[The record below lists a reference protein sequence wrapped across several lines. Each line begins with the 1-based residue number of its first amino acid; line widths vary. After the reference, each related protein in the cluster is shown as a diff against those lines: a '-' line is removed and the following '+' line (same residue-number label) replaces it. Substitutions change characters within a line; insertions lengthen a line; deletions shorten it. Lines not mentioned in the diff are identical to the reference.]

1 MTRFQIVGIFEDKI
15 LTAGEFNGDGYF
27 EGGHGEELCAQFP
40 NIKTEEDYRKMVKD
54 MNDQYFKYEEGLINQ
69 VENSEDLNFYKL
81 KQKHRYFIDWSS
93 DYLYIINL
101 SDKNRKIID
110 ENHISI
116 TLKPGGWVTIYFG
129 TIYNQDDP
137 DYKIKCRN
145 HCEIDYFDWFE
156 KICEEWG
163 WTTNK
168 SETEIELTKHS
179 PAGEDLYLVINTN
192 DDLERQVREYAY
204 DFDIDEHVKMWINSS
219 CSGVPCVKDLLED
232 AEWIKNDLQNLARAL
247 IR

>member
-54 MNDQYFKYEEGLINQ
+54 MNSQYFEYDADLIYQ
-69 VENSEDLNFYKL
+69 VELNDLNFYKL
-81 KQKHRYFIDWSS
+81 KQENRYFIAWFS

-101 SDKNRKIID
+101 SDKDREIID
-110 ENHISI
+110 ENHINI

-129 TIYNQDDP
+129 TIYDQDDP
-137 DYKIKCRN
+137 DYKVKCRN
-145 HCEIDYFDWFE
+145 HCEIDRFSWFE
-156 KICEEWG
+156 EICEEYG
-163 WTTNK
+163 WEINK
-168 SETEIELTKHS
+168 SETEIELTKCS
-179 PAGEDLYLVINTN
+179 PAGEELSLTIDAD
-192 DDLERQVREYAY
+192 DDLERQIQIYAD
-204 DFDIDEHVKMWINSS
+204 DFDVDEHVKMWINSS
-219 CSGVPCVKDLLED
+219 CNGVPCVRDLLED
-232 AEWIKNDLQNLARAL
+232 AEWIKNNLQNLAKAL